1 MISEV
6 IEAQPHHVGKILRRL
21 RAEHLGCLV
30 GTGIERQEI
39 HREFRKVFDDSAFR
53 RSWFVDGELAAV
65 GGVTGSLLSPHGFVW
80 LALSQDVIRFPL
92 AIIREA
98 RRQLGEIMA
107 TKTELATT
115 ILAND
120 DVALRFSAF
129 LGFHAKHDRGL
140 RTWRDHL
147 RSLQTE
153 TPQIPV
159 KKGFAIAL
167 GYHKEMN

>member
-6 IEAQPHHVGKILRRL
+6 IEAKPHHVGKILQRL

-30 GTGIERQEI
+30 GSGIERREI
-39 HREFRKVFDDSAFR
+39 HREMRKVFDDSAFR
-53 RSWFVDGELAAV
+53 RAWIVDGELAAV
-65 GGVTGSLLSPHGFVW
+65 GGVTGSLLSPYGFVW

-92 AIIREA
+92 AIVREA

-115 ILAND
+115 ILADD

-129 LGFHAKHDRGL
+129 LGFHSKHSPRL

-147 RSLQTE
+147 RSIQTE
-153 TPQIPV
+153 APRIPV
-159 KKGFAIAL
+159 KNGFALAI
-167 GYHKEMN
+167 GYHQGLN